1 MLEKIRTLIQRTWNM
16 FNYYVQNIATRL
28 VFSVKLNPVVHN
40 HVTKTQSFLDIV
52 SEASMWLIRT
62 DFAFEYPR
70 PMVPNLKFI
79 GGFHCNDGTLF
90 YIVYF

>member
-1 MLEKIRTLIQRTWNM
+1 MNIDLQPLKKRTWNV

-28 VFSVKLNPVVHN
+28 VFSTKLNPVVHK
-40 HVTKTQSFLDIV
+40 HVTKSKSFLNIV

-79 GGFHCNDGTLF
+79 GGFHCNEGLKYTG
-90 YIVYF
+90 VWH